1 MLLCISKHVRV
12 PLDDFTNRS
21 CFAQCLFNCVVLL
34 VRQNTEKHIYAST
47 CLCVIKMRYNGHVN
61 ARFQVT
67 RILAFSF
74 IYVSSRWFWAIE
86 FSHGSSKDKLLLQLL
101 HFSWERA
108 SHCTGIALNQ
118 SLYKYFDVNHPWKSL
133 IRPAAFKERECTR
146 RKHDTLLLYKTI
158 WNVCRFNRR

>member
-34 VRQNTEKHIYAST
+34 VRQNIHAST
-47 CLCVIKMRYNGHVN
+47 CLCVIKMRYSGHVN

-67 RILAFSF
+67 RILAFSL

-133 IRPAAFKERECTR
+133 IPPAAFKERECTR

-158 WNVCRFNRR
+158 WNVCRFKKR

>member
-34 VRQNTEKHIYAST
+34 VRQNIHAST
-47 CLCVIKMRYNGHVN
+47 YLCVIKMRYNGHVN

-67 RILAFSF
+67 RILAFSL

-133 IRPAAFKERECTR
+133 IPPAAFKERECTR

-158 WNVCRFNRR
+158 WNVCRFKKR